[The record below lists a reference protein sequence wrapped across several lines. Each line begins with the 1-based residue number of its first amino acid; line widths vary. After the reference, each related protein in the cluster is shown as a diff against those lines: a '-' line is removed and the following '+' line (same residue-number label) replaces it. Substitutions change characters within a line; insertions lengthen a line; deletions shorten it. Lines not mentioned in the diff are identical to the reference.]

1 VASIIVASGPGG
13 AQEGLFLPLGKRT
26 SIIGRD
32 ESLSLQI
39 EDGSVSRKHLQI
51 RYEASDGSYR
61 ALDMK
66 SGNGLYI
73 NGRRGFDEI
82 ALLDGDELQIGA
94 TKLLFVLE
102 EPTDKANALTVIKKV
117 GERKRST
124 LMR

>member
-1 VASIIVASGPGG
+1 MASIIVASGPGG
-13 AQEGLFLPLGKRT
+13 AQEGLFLPLGKK
-26 SIIGRD
+26 SSVIGRD
-32 ESLSLQI
+32 ESLPLQI

-51 RYEASDGSYR
+51 RFEASDASYR
-61 ALDMK
+61 AQDMK

-73 NGRRGFDEI
+73 NGRRVFDETK
-82 ALLDGDELQIGA
+82 LVDGDELMIGA

-124 LMR
+124 LVR